1 MQEDKIRNKKK
12 YTIEKIRTTQKGKGF
27 YLNIS
32 NEIATYLIYWIQSL
46 EIHPNYF
53 TLLSLFFGIGF
64 SYFLL
69 AGELI
74 ISAIM
79 VNLLYLFDNLDGQWA
94 RIKKMTSSFGALFD
108 SLVDGW
114 NITIV
119 IVSVGIYLYGK
130 EQNVYYLYFTLLF
143 FILSFLDFALEKNS
157 IIEQKQENG
166 KAISLQENS
175 GTKLRNII
183 LWVSS
188 ATSYDKWILMLTLGA
203 VFNMLDIVLVYII
216 ATRLL
221 SYAIKLLKIYLKY
234 K

>member
-1 MQEDKIRNKKK
+1 VQEEKIKNKK
-12 YTIEKIRTTQKGKGF
+12 YTIEEIRATQKGKGF
-27 YLNIS
+27 YLKIS
-32 NEIATYLIYWIQSL
+32 NEIATYLIYLIQSL
-46 EIHPNYF
+46 VVHPNYF

-69 AGELI
+69 TGELI

-79 VNLLYLFDNLDGQWA
+79 VNLFYLFDNLDGQWA

-130 EQNVYYLYFTLLF
+130 EQNVYYLYLTLLF

-157 IIEQKQENG
+157 IIEQKKEES
-166 KAISLQENS
+166 KPISLHENS
-175 GTKLRNII
+175 GEKLKNII
-183 LWVSS
+183 LFISS
-188 ATSYDKWILMLTLGA
+188 VTSYDKWILILTLGA
-203 VFNMLDIVLVYII
+203 IFDMLVFSLIYIVAIRVLNY
-216 ATRLL
+216 
-221 SYAIKLLKIYLKY
+221 SIKLLKIYLKY
-234 K
+234 R

>member
-1 MQEDKIRNKKK
+1 MKEDKRR
-12 YTIEKIRTTQKGKGF
+12 YTIEEIRATQKGKGF
-27 YLNIS
+27 YLKIS

-46 EIHPNYF
+46 VVNPNYF

-69 AGELI
+69 TGELI

-94 RIKKMTSSFGALFD
+94 RIKKMTSLFGALFD

-119 IVSVGIYLYGK
+119 IVSVGIYLYDK
-130 EQNVYYLYFTLLF
+130 EQNVDYLYLTLLF
-143 FILSFLDFALEKNS
+143 FILSFLDFALENNS
-157 IIEQKQENG
+157 IIEAQQDGTKT
-166 KAISLQENS
+166 ISLQERS
-175 GTKLRNII
+175 SRLKSII
-183 LWVSS
+183 LLVSS
-188 ATSYDKWILMLTLGA
+188 AISYDKWILMLTLGA
-203 VFNMLDIVLVYII
+203 VFDMLAFVLVYII

-234 K
+234 R